1 MKRPGEDFHTI
12 GNATQF
18 NYLTQ
23 IFSNE
28 TNMQL
33 KIILKEA
40 AQNCMKMK
48 FKVESFWYEIQ
59 S

>member
-1 MKRPGEDFHTI
+1 MKRPGEDFRTI

-18 NYLTQ
+18 NYLTH

-28 TNMQL
+28 TIMPL

-40 AQNCMKMK
+40 AQNCIKMK
-48 FKVESFWYEIQ
+48 FKVESFWHKIP
-59 S
+59 